1 MFVWQNTP
9 LNFALVDAHFSDIG
23 IKLTQYKDY
32 FALPHRCIELADRCF
47 LYTGIL
53 HCNDLEQW
61 IASLDINNIDALHNQ
76 LQNIDGQYSYCL
88 ITTDTVTIGRD
99 FYASKPIGYMISED
113 TLCVSSSPGVV
124 NKLYGCHMVTPNN
137 SVWTFST
144 AAKVIKM
151 SRAYTIDYNRQCSES
166 EYIEVIHS
174 VVEKLTKYDVC
185 GLALSSGNDSGML
198 DSICINHN
206 HDIAAIATTPGKEHT
221 DTLKHR
227 FDYRAQHN
235 QKVPT
240 SFVTSTP
247 KNVNQIV
254 HAIEQYLG
262 YSNITQKDYMYAS
275 HQIAK
280 FFAKQNC
287 KTVLLGNGKIYMTS
301 PCLYDKNQTGGAKF
315 YFPDD
320 MRLILE
326 TPMPLLHTNNYT
338 IYSIDCVPYLLFG
351 IDSMHFFYDW
361 EIVKSW
367 MRLPASVKNVFNN
380 LHWQGADAIDA
391 HDFIHIQQKIM
402 DSYEYPYQNI
412 SKIGGPCV

>member
-9 LNFALVDAHFSDIG
+9 LDFDLVDEHFFDIG
-23 IKLTQYKDY
+23 INITQYKDY
-32 FALPHRCIELADRCF
+32 FALPQRCIELADRCF

-53 HCNDLEQW
+53 HCDDLEQW

-76 LQNIDGQYSYCL
+76 LQNIDGQYSFCL

-99 FYASKPIGYMISED
+99 FYATKPIGYMISNN

-124 NKLYGCHMVTPNN
+124 DKLYGCHMVTPHN
-137 SVWTFST
+137 SIWTFST
-144 AAKVIKM
+144 TGKVIKM
-151 SRAYTIDYNRQCSES
+151 SKAYIIDYDLQCSES
-166 EYIEVIHS
+166 EYIDITHS

-206 HDIAAIATTPGKEHT
+206 HNIAAIATTPVKE
-221 DTLKHR
+221 DRNILKDR

-240 SFVTSTP
+240 SYITSTP
-247 KNVNQIV
+247 KNSSEIINKV
-254 HAIEQYLG
+254 EQYLG
-262 YSNITQKDYMYAS
+262 LHNLTQKHYIYAS
-275 HQIAK
+275 YQIAK
-280 FFAKQNC
+280 FFAKQHC
-287 KTVLLGNGKIYMTS
+287 RTVLLGNGKTYTYNPYFYS
-301 PCLYDKNQTGGAKF
+301 KGQTKGKF

-326 TPMPLLHTNNYT
+326 THMPVLYTNNYW
-338 IYSIDCVPYLLFG
+338 IHSIDCVPYLLFG
-351 IDSMHFFYDW
+351 IDTMHFFSDW
-361 EIVKSW
+361 EIIHSW
-367 MRLPASVKNVFNN
+367 IRLPASIKNAINN
-380 LHWQGADAIDA
+380 LDYQGADAIDA

-402 DSYEYPYQNI
+402 DSYKYPYQNI
-412 SKIGGPCV
+412 CKFGGPQV